1 MDRGAWRATVHGM
14 AEESDKTYQ
23 LKQQNTIRDKDNT
36 LKLEWTHYLEK
47 SLKFHN
53 ISLPQMN
60 DASFTSLFDLKCIM
74 QKYEV
79 INKCSA
85 TTG

>member
-1 MDRGAWRATVHGM
+1 MD
-14 AEESDKTYQ
+14 
-23 LKQQNTIRDKDNT
+23 T
-36 LKLEWTHYLEK
+36 LFGKITQVPY
-47 SLKFHN
+47 

-60 DASFTSLFDLKCIM
+60 DASFTSLFDLKFIIM
-74 QKYEV
+74 QKYEL